1 MTKLDWGYREYPT
14 DWSFYEE
21 YYEIMRNKE
30 KGEKNFSFLVNNGK
44 SYALL

>member
-30 KGEKNFSFLVNNGK
+30 KGEKNFSF
-44 SYALL
+44 